1 MQSPDKVEFF
11 RMMTLCF
18 PMNTAPGFASAGLFV
33 AENHPI
39 HPTRVLDTAVLLL
52 GNTGVYPIVQDGRE
66 YLLQPG
72 SFLVLFPHHTH
83 GGIHPASEKQSH
95 FWCHF
100 TLPSHDKAEEMPTEM
115 CILPEFGYL
124 EQAEKFRLLFRQLID
139 ASQTV
144 YPQKQAGERI
154 CDAYCTI
161 LLQELS
167 QAWIG
172 QNQKAADSSS
182 ASRGIVEKVREYLRL
197 HACRENIRIADL
209 AAQYHYNAG
218 YLSEIFHRE
227 TGMTIV
233 AYLQH
238 LRIEEAKRL
247 LLTTDYHID
256 TIATLSGFGDAK
268 YFMKVFK
275 RTTNVT
281 PTEYRYSYY
290 HIHENNH

>member
-1 MQSPDKVEFF
+1 
-11 RMMTLCF
+11 MMTLCF
-18 PMNTAPGFASAGLFV
+18 PIDSSPCFSSAGLFV
-33 AENHPI
+33 AQNRPTHPD
-39 HPTRVLDTAVLLL
+39 RVLDTAVLLL
-52 GNTGVYPIVQDGRE
+52 GNEGVYPIVQDGRE

-72 SFLVLFPHHTH
+72 TFLVLFPQHRH

-100 TLPSHDKAEEMPTEM
+100 TLSDHVVVDDDLEGPPLSQS
-115 CILPEFGYL
+115 CILPEFGYI

-144 YPQKQAGERI
+144 YPQAEVRAHI
-154 CDAYCTI
+154 CNAYTTI
-161 LLQELS
+161 LLHELS
-167 QAWIG
+167 AAWLG
-172 QNQKAADSSS
+172 QTEATSGASSG

-197 HACRENIRIADL
+197 HACSENLRIADL
-209 AAQYHYNAG
+209 AARYHYNAG

-233 AYLQH
+233 SYLQK
-238 LRIEEAKRL
+238 LRIEEAKKL
-247 LLTTDYHID
+247 LLTTDYHVD
-256 TIATLSGFGDAK
+256 TIASLSGFGDPK

-275 RTTNVT
+275 RITNVT

>member
-1 MQSPDKVEFF
+1 
-11 RMMTLCF
+11 MMTLCF
-18 PMNTAPGFASAGLFV
+18 PMDISPRFSSAGLFI

-39 HPTRVLDTAVLLL
+39 HPSRVLDTAVLLL

-72 SFLVLFPHHTH
+72 SFLVLFPHHSH
-83 GGIHPASEKQSH
+83 GGLHPASEKQSH

-100 TLPSHDKAEEMPTEM
+100 TLPAHTVVDLDTIDSPPPDT
-115 CILPEFGYL
+115 CILPEFGSI

-139 ASQTV
+139 ASQTA
-144 YPQKQAGERI
+144 YPQQQAKETI
-154 CDAYCTI
+154 CDAYSSI
-161 LLQELS
+161 LLHTLS

-172 QNQKAADSSS
+172 QTTDSSS
-182 ASRGIVEKVREYLRL
+182 GASRGVVEKVREYLRL
-197 HACRENIRIADL
+197 HACSENIRIADL

-218 YLSEIFHRE
+218 YLSEIFHKE
-227 TGMTIV
+227 MGMTIV
-233 AYLQH
+233 AYLQR

-247 LLTTDYHID
+247 LLTTEYHVD
-256 TIATLSGFGDAK
+256 TIATLSGFGDPK

-275 RTTNVT
+275 RLTNVT

-290 HIHENNH
+290 RIHENNH